1 MREQLPCSRAHTAA
15 ELLMADCSS
24 WSLCLAWAGSV
35 LLACW
40 ARDGLQAPSPSGPC
54 LLPGCAPWA
63 ACPAQA
69 RVAEMLAHAS
79 SAAERAARPFSAPTS
94 APLQTSFL
102 SSNFFTKKIKIL
114 ILN

>member
-54 LLPGCAPWA
+54 LLPG
-63 ACPAQA
+63 
-69 RVAEMLAHAS
+69 
-79 SAAERAARPFSAPTS
+79 PF
-94 APLQTSFL
+94 F
-102 SSNFFTKKIKIL
+102 NFYILKKIKLQKYI
-114 ILN
+114 